1 MRLIEWSGFSFLFP
15 STTLLKR
22 KISILLL
29 IFLLLAGG
37 GYFAVKVFKIEIK
50 ARLAQ
55 VLLQHAWE
63 KTLVTGDYHRPWPSF
78 DGNPILLLHIP
89 KHHVNQVVLRGTTGQ
104 ALAFGPAFHEESF
117 LPFEKGTVAI
127 SSHRDTHGTFIR
139 HLIKGDLIKMQDQHN
154 DWHSYTV
161 DDLFIV
167 DVNKNNIAL
176 SQYDDR
182 LLIITCYPFD
192 ALRSGTPLR
201 YVVSARK
208 FQS

>member
-1 MRLIEWSGFSFLFP
+1 
-15 STTLLKR
+15 
-22 KISILLL
+22 
-29 IFLLLAGG
+29 
-37 GYFAVKVFKIEIK
+37 
-50 ARLAQ
+50 
-55 VLLQHAWE
+55 
-63 KTLVTGDYHRPWPSF
+63 
-78 DGNPILLLHIP
+78 
-89 KHHVNQVVLRGTTGQ
+89 
-104 ALAFGPAFHEESF
+104 
-117 LPFEKGTVAI
+117 
-127 SSHRDTHGTFIR
+127 
-139 HLIKGDLIKMQDQHN
+139 MQDQHN